1 MLTTAIEGWL
11 AMSQA
16 VIVRWLR
23 DRALE
28 RDAVH
33 TLLRRSLLDTFDAV
47 LASEAAAAAELA

>member
-1 MLTTAIEGWL
+1 
-11 AMSQA
+11 

-47 LASEAAAAAELA
+47 LASEAATAAELA